1 MSYMRAG
8 MAPVGADSP
17 VTTFSAPSDRE
28 DRLESIIRQML
39 PGMNIATMPSHLR
52 RALFREFSELRAG
65 GAFAQDVHFSNG
77 RSLLWCQENLLSTV
91 DVEGSEG
98 ILMRVPEEDAGAEYL
113 LLVPSLQVLSDLKRD
128 DICLREACLDEQSR
142 LYLTDDME
150 DGVAR
155 ILRGEVH
162 EFLLPEE
169 GVYLSEF
176 YRELEAPEP
185 SMEM

>member
-8 MAPVGADSP
+8 MAPAGADSP
-17 VTTFSAPSDRE
+17 VTSFSAPSDRE
-28 DRLESIIRQML
+28 DRLESMIRQML
-39 PGMNIATMPSHLR
+39 PGMNIATMPANLR
-52 RALFREFSELRAG
+52 CALFREFSELRAG

-77 RSLLWCQENLLSTV
+77 RSLISFQENLLSTV
-91 DVEGSEG
+91 DVEGVEG

-113 LLVPSLQVLSDLKRD
+113 LLVPSLQVLSALKQD

-142 LYLTDDME
+142 LYLADDME
-150 DGVAR
+150 AGVAR

-169 GVYLSEF
+169 GLFLSEF
-176 YRELEAPEP
+176 FTELEDPEP